1 MPRPPSSSSCD
12 LPPRVAIS
20 AQASLNFDATCDLQ
34 PCQQQRKRKSLPPSL
49 LGLGAVKAILAGLGL
64 RRQRLLGP
72 PPPSLVRVVARPHRP
87 PLGLEN
93 GGMNGQY
100 GVTQDGVTQN
110 GLDRMDGLTQN
121 GKNGKNGMT
130 RQTRLHGKR
139 RVKNGMARQTRLQRK
154 RRVVPTTGLP
164 SDAAR
169 IEGKYTPRYTTVLE
183 GASFLNC

>member
-1 MPRPPSSSSCD
+1 M
-12 LPPRVAIS
+12 
-20 AQASLNFDATCDLQ
+20 ASTWS
-34 PCQQQRKRKSLPPSL
+34 K
-49 LGLGAVKAILAGLGL
+49 
-64 RRQRLLGP
+64 
-72 PPPSLVRVVARPHRP
+72 
-87 PLGLEN
+87 
-93 GGMNGQY
+93 GQY

-130 RQTRLHGKR
+130 RQTRLHGKG

>member
-1 MPRPPSSSSCD
+1 
-12 LPPRVAIS
+12 
-20 AQASLNFDATCDLQ
+20 
-34 PCQQQRKRKSLPPSL
+34 
-49 LGLGAVKAILAGLGL
+49 
-64 RRQRLLGP
+64 
-72 PPPSLVRVVARPHRP
+72 
-87 PLGLEN
+87 
-93 GGMNGQY
+93 MNGQY

-121 GKNGKNGMT
+121 GKNG
-130 RQTRLHGKR
+130 
-139 RVKNGMARQTRLQRK
+139 KNGMARQTRLQRK